1 MKKIKRI
8 AGSSVGAITATLVAV
23 GFTSQDLKEFMDQ
36 DLRKVFVG
44 TLQVS
49 QLYWRCLSRLEKL
62 RLYLLCYFMIFL
74 QLAKFL

>member
-49 QLYWRCLSRLEKL
+49 QLY
-62 RLYLLCYFMIFL
+62 
-74 QLAKFL
+74 